1 MSVASLLGCASQ
13 QKKDSPV
20 VRDVHIS
27 GNDEIS
33 SRQIKKKILTAETGW
48 WPFAHKQHFD
58 SVTWQSDLKRIER
71 LYVANGFY
79 QAEVV
84 KDEVRP
90 DPPDGVELEVQ
101 VSEGKPTKVGKL
113 DVAFAGP
120 GQAELT
126 GDDRDAAQKDLPLAP
141 GKVFREED
149 WAATKRLLADR
160 LRNRGY
166 AKASVEGRALVD
178 VKTQL
183 ANLTL
188 TVSPGRRYA
197 FGDIQVDTAPGARIP
212 AHVVM
217 GAGAPRD
224 RGGAP
229 VQRQPARGGA
239 AAAVRTGRVRD
250 HPGRPRRG

>member
-13 QKKDSPV
+13 QKQDSQV

-113 DVAFAGP
+113 DVAFDGP
-120 GQAELT
+120 ALAALT
-126 GDDRDAAQKDLPLAP
+126 ADDRDAAQQDLPLAP

-149 WAATKRLLADR
+149 WAATKRLLAEHNAAIADGAEVVEHAR
-160 LRNRGY
+160 WARS
-166 AKASVEGRALVD
+166 AASRPRAEQYLG
-178 VKTQL
+178 
-183 ANLTL
+183 
-188 TVSPGRRYA
+188 GRRH
-197 FGDIQVDTAPGARIP
+197 DL
-212 AHVVM
+212 
-217 GAGAPRD
+217 
-224 RGGAP
+224 
-229 VQRQPARGGA
+229 
-239 AAAVRTGRVRD
+239 
-250 HPGRPRRG
+250 PRRPNYAVAQV